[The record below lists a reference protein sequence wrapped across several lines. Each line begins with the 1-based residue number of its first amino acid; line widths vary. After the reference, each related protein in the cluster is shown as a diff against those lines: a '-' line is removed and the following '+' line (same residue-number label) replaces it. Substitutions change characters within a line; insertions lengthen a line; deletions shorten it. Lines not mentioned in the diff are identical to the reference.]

1 MQAKLIAENKKNPY
15 NMVLLMVNLAAQN
28 SDNKNKRY
36 YLEEGLKY
44 LSECKKL

>member
-1 MQAKLIAENKKNPY
+1 
-15 NMVLLMVNLAAQN
+15 MVLLMVNLAAQN

-44 LSECKKL
+44 LG